1 MIACSLIACSD
12 CDAFQSVAP
21 GARAACFRCGA
32 VVAPPRGGGEGG
44 LARPLAF
51 TLAAI
56 PLLVA
61 ANLLPLVRMESPGG
75 PVEATVLGVVAALRE
90 QDMPALA
97 LLVLLMTA
105 VVPAIRLGGAA
116 VLLIRARARR
126 SPRAAVFLLQ
136 VLEATRPWPQL
147 EILLAGTLI
156 ALGKLGRIFHLAPG
170 VGLLCLVGFLLL
182 EHAVGASL
190 DPRTFWTRTAWER

>member
-116 VLLIRARARR
+116 VLLI
-126 SPRAAVFLLQ
+126 Q